1 MQALGYEMIEQRGLF
16 FDAIYVSYLSEKQQ
30 KKSGALLRG
39 LFWGCIPILKR
50 SEVESI
56 RPWFMSSK
64 EKTNLLSY

>member
-39 LFWGCIPILKR
+39 LFWGLYSNLKALR
-50 SEVESI
+50 MESI